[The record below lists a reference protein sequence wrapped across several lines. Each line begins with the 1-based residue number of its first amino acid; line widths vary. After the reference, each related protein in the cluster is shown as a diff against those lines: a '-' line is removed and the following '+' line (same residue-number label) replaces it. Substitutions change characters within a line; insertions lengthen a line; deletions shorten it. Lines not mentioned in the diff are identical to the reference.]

1 MDVYSNAVDMWSLG
15 CVVHELLTTERP
27 FLEAGH
33 QDGNTESEVLS
44 GLDTSERQAD
54 IDMIIEFC
62 RAERDFPEEALQ
74 ASGASTNAI
83 LLVKGLL
90 RADPCLRTSA
100 AEALGNLWLS
110 EESKSDNIDVDR
122 YVIFHPCRIRKVDLE
137 KNPGTVRILT

>member
-33 QDGNTESEVLS
+33 QDGSTESEVFS

-62 RAERDFPEEALQ
+62 RGERDFPEEGLQ
-74 ASGASTNAI
+74 ASGASTSAI

-90 RADPCLRTSA
+90 LADPCLRTSA
-100 AEALGNLWLS
+100 AEALGNLWFS

-122 YVIFHPCRIRKVDLE
+122 YVIFHPCGI
-137 KNPGTVRILT
+137 